1 MGFLVSLPS
10 SPSDTVVRMLF
21 NAIDT
26 GIERRSFDEDL
37 ITSVFLALNKL
48 KSLSILGPGEAASII
63 QRITDDRFVPVTRHC
78 HSAYCCTLATLH
90 DPSSGFELSLLN
102 KTVSDIVQTVDY
114 WMDKKFNRGGVVYEA
129 MWALN
134 KILETTGA
142 CSLRH
147 WADKCSLVAK
157 KVLDDKY
164 FLSCRDWQ
172 EHCSDAQNAAEA
184 LNEATKLELLL
195 RPMRGSVEKS

>member
-48 KSLSILGPGEAASII
+48 KSLSILGTGEAASII

-90 DPSSGFELSLLN
+90 DPSFDLGPKLLN
-102 KTVSDIVQTVDY
+102 KMISEITATVAY
-114 WMDKKFNRGGVVYEA
+114 WMDKKYKGGVVFEA

-134 KILETTGA
+134 KILET
-142 CSLRH
+142 
-147 WADKCSLVAK
+147 
-157 KVLDDKY
+157 
-164 FLSCRDWQ
+164 
-172 EHCSDAQNAAEA
+172 
-184 LNEATKLELLL
+184 
-195 RPMRGSVEKS
+195 